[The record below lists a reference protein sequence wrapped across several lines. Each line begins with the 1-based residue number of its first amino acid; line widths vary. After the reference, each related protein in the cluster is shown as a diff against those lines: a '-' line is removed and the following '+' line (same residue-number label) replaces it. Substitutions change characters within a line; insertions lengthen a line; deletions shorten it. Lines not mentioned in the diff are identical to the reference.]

1 VIENLEARGGGEEC
15 PELPGHVGSDLN
27 LHVVEIAEEAGFVE
41 SYCAEI
47 VGGVAEL
54 EVYGGG
60 EAVLAAVVADGGGF
74 FEVIAHGFLDEG
86 GGSVGEMSKMAS
98 GGAKAMAC
106 WMESNA
112 RGMLRSLARSAAL
125 PDAGSAMAMTGKA
138 ALL

>member
-1 VIENLEARGGGEEC
+1 VIENLEARGGGEEG

-41 SYCAEI
+41 GYGAEV

-54 EVYGGG
+54 EIYGGG

-86 GGSVGEMSKMAS
+86 GGSVGEMREDGHDLR
-98 GGAKAMAC
+98 GGDGDVEDGIGWREGDGLLDGVEC
-106 WMESNA
+106 
-112 RGMLRSLARSAAL
+112 
-125 PDAGSAMAMTGKA
+125 AGDVAFFGQVRRFA
-138 ALL
+138 